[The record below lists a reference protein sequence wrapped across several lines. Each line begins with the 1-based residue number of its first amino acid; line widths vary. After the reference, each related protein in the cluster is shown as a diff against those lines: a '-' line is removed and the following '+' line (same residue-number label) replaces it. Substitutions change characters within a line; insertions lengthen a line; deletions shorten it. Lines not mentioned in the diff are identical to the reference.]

1 MIFDLPPLPYPEGA
15 LSPALSA
22 KAVRAHHR
30 GHLKGYIDKLNATPE
45 IRDAPEMRLEQL
57 LLQSARHRDM
67 GERPAGFLP
76 AEGILNDEIYNL
88 AAQVYNHS
96 FFFHC
101 LRPKKKGGGGEPRD
115 KIVLAMLEEEFG
127 GWKAFRDVF
136 TNRCVDLFGSGWV
149 WLAAGEDRVE
159 VITAQNAETPFVY
172 GLAPILVLD
181 MWEHAY
187 YLDYQNNKK
196 KYVDAFFDD
205 MVNWSFAAQRLT
217 AL

>member
-1 MIFDLPPLPYPEGA
+1 MIFELPPLPYPEGA
-15 LSPALSA
+15 LSPHLSA
-22 KAVRAHHR
+22 KALRTHHQ
-30 GHLKGYIDKLNATPE
+30 GHLKGYIDKLNAIPE
-45 IRDAPEMRLEQL
+45 IKAAPEMRLEQL
-57 LLQSARHRDM
+57 LLQAAQHRDF
-67 GERPAGFLP
+67 GERPAGMLP
-76 AEGILNDEIYNL
+76 PEGTMEDEVYNL

-101 LRPKKKGGGGEPRD
+101 LAPKKNGGGGEPRD
-115 KIVLAMLEEEFG
+115 KIVNAMLEEEFG

-136 TNRCVDLFGSGWV
+136 TNRCMDLFGSGWV
-149 WLAAGEDRVE
+149 WLAANDDRVE
-159 VITAQNAETPFVY
+159 VISAQNAETPFVY

-205 MVNWSFAAQRLT
+205 MINWGFAAQRL
-217 AL
+217 ADL